1 MIHKVIKP
9 FMCREGQFGKGRK
22 LVIGISQGVISEEL
36 KKGETTHQFTIGK
49 NPKVYKGDIA
59 MITKEGYLWENN
71 KGKSAF
77 IIPVEYFDE
86 SS

>member
-1 MIHKVIKP
+1 MIHTVRSP

-22 LVIGISQGVISEEL
+22 LVVGISLDALHGMNTY
-36 KKGETTHQFTIGK
+36 KFKIGK
-49 NPKVYKGDIA
+49 NPKIYEGGVT
-59 MITKEGYLWENN
+59 MIKESGYLWENN
-71 KGKSAF
+71 KGKSVY

>member
-1 MIHKVIKP
+1 MIHTVRNP

-22 LVIGISQGVISEEL
+22 LVIGISLDALNGMNTY
-36 KKGETTHQFTIGK
+36 KFKIGK
-49 NPKVYKGDIA
+49 NPKIYEGDVA
-59 MITKEGYLWENN
+59 MIKDNGYLWIN
-71 KGKSAF
+71 KQEKSVY